1 MVQVNI
7 VALVVLHIARG
18 EQFIARKV
26 VKRGKDISQPQD
38 CAKQRDKVLLVLFAN
53 NGLTQRE
60 LCLQLGN
67 QVFVAVVVFAVLVI
81 AIVIGFIVFQQND
94 TTRIAVT
101 KQGNG
106 FVGFLLQIAETDNIA
121 VCLYGVQDTVCA
133 RERLYQAV
141 HDEVFIHPERI

>member
-1 MVQVNI
+1 MIKVKI
-7 VALVVLHIARG
+7 AALVVLHIARG
-18 EQFIARKV
+18 KQLIAREI
-26 VKRGKDISQPQD
+26 VKRGKDIPHSQD
-38 CAKQRDKVLLVLFAN
+38 CAKQCDKVFFLLLPD

-60 LCLQLGN
+60 FILQLGN

-106 FVGFLLQIAETDNIA
+106 FVGFLLQIAEADNVA

-141 HDEVFIHPERI
+141 HDEVLIHPERI

>member
-1 MVQVNI
+1 M
-7 VALVVLHIARG
+7 
-18 EQFIARKV
+18 
-26 VKRGKDISQPQD
+26 
-38 CAKQRDKVLLVLFAN
+38 VLLSN

-106 FVGFLLQIAETDNIA
+106 FVGFLLQIAEADNVA
-121 VCLYGVQDTVCA
+121 VCLYGV
-133 RERLYQAV
+133 
-141 HDEVFIHPERI
+141 

>member
-1 MVQVNI
+1 M
-7 VALVVLHIARG
+7 
-18 EQFIARKV
+18 
-26 VKRGKDISQPQD
+26 
-38 CAKQRDKVLLVLFAN
+38 
-53 NGLTQRE
+53 
-60 LCLQLGN
+60 QLGN

-106 FVGFLLQIAETDNIA
+106 FVGFLLQIAEADNVA
-121 VCLYGVQDTVCA
+121 VCLYGVQDAVRA

>member
-1 MVQVNI
+1 MIKVKI
-7 VALVVLHIARG
+7 AALVVLHIARG

-26 VKRGKDISQPQD
+26 VKRGKDIPQPQD

-67 QVFVAVVVFAVLVI
+67 QVFIAIVVFAVLVI

-106 FVGFLLQIAETDNIA
+106 FVGFLLQIAEADNVA
-121 VCLYGVQDTVCA
+121 VCLYGV
-133 RERLYQAV
+133 
-141 HDEVFIHPERI
+141 